1 LSENDEVFDPIPEQ
15 EITLTEEEKEI
26 IREDNSDV
34 STSISSDI
42 SFDDMEKS
50 INKRKSLRDEAMSS
64 TRKLKSAQIKEMK
77 THREVQSET
86 LNTRIDLNF

>member
-1 LSENDEVFDPIPEQ
+1 
-15 EITLTEEEKEI
+15 
-26 IREDNSDV
+26 
-34 STSISSDI
+34 
-42 SFDDMEKS
+42 MEKS